1 MVNIK
6 ERLPGFSQIR
16 TRLQDAWPA
25 LVVTA
30 GVWLLM
36 VVLPVGVI
44 PGWVGMSI
52 VVLAWILT
60 ITLMPDT
67 QVQKMKAR
75 QEQVGMNRASDRA
88 LWEIVKD
95 IDELVHNE
103 VVELRDLV
111 GQARTLV
118 GDAVGGLYTSF
129 NGLSSEVDAQQNLVL
144 KLTGQLAGAD
154 SDQSEHGGGANM
166 TAFIDENSRV
176 LADNVELLVK
186 LSKHSMTV
194 AHRID
199 DVAAYMEKIFGLL
212 DDANRIA
219 SQTNLLALNAAI
231 EASRAGE
238 AGRGFAV
245 VADEVR
251 KLSQDSAQFNNQIR
265 TLIQQAQEIFGET
278 HQVVSDMA
286 SQDMSRSIT
295 AKGHIEEMMQEAQ
308 DLNNSVASGL
318 EEVGQIVDRV
328 HQNVGVAI
336 RSLQFEDITG
346 QVLDRASMRVEFME
360 RFAAE
365 LRQLPL
371 VESGRTQEQVE
382 AARQRLEAL
391 RQELKDAEHRP
402 VGQSSMSEGDVELF

>member
-1 MVNIK
+1 MLKLK
-6 ERLPGFSQIR
+6 ERLPGFSQVSM
-16 TRLQDAWPA
+16 RLQDAWPA

-36 VVLPVGVI
+36 VILPTGVF

-52 VVLAWILT
+52 VLVAWILT

-67 QVQKMKAR
+67 QLKKMQAF
-75 QEQVGMNRASDRA
+75 QEQAGLNRQSDKA
-88 LWEIVKD
+88 LWAIVKD
-95 IDELVHNE
+95 IDELVQGE
-103 VVELRDLV
+103 VVELKDLV
-111 GQARTLV
+111 TQARTLV

-144 KLTGQLAGAD
+144 KLTGQLAGEVQGPEA
-154 SDQSEHGGGANM
+154 SGGANM
-166 TAFIDENSRV
+166 TRFINENSKV
-176 LADNVELLVK
+176 LGDNVELLVK

-199 DVAAYMEKIFGLL
+199 DVATYMEKIFGLL

-308 DLNNSVASGL
+308 DLNLSVSNGL
-318 EEVGQIVDRV
+318 EEVSRIVDRV
-328 HQNVGVAI
+328 HENVGVAV
-336 RSLQFEDITG
+336 RALQFEDITG
-346 QVLDRASMRVEFME
+346 QVLDRAAMRIDFME

-371 VESGRTQEQVE
+371 IENGRTPEQVD
-382 AARQRLEAL
+382 AARERLESL
-391 RQELKDAEHRP
+391 RQELKEVEHRP
-402 VGQSSMSEGDVELF
+402 VGQSSMNEGDVELF